1 MERFLFDQFVFNMDD
16 DTFSDTCVAL
26 AQMSENIVR
35 RSASS
40 KVTFNY
46 YPQTPKRLQFVID
59 AEIEEKSVCPYG
71 IKVHHVSEDVW
82 KMKIVNE
89 LEGHENT
96 YLATREDGD
105 GLITIR
111 LVNGQVLES
120 AASGD
125 VIEAQVVAFGMGVS
139 IFENEDTYANSIE
152 EAKDGSKYL
161 IGDGTIIP
169 SNFLVNNSAKLTK
182 EEREKRDHSFDN
194 LVDIR
199 GTITNCFKYPL
210 RMFDMD
216 LNSYYIANVATNF
229 GQLKIII
236 PRPLFPKDV
245 TGFGVGNI
253 IAGKVLISGDVCIY
267 DYEKYASNL
276 K

>member
-1 MERFLFDQFVFNMDD
+1 MERFLFNQFVFNMED

-26 AQMSENIVR
+26 AKMSENIVR
-35 RSASS
+35 GPDSS

-59 AEIEEKSVCPYG
+59 GEIEEKSVCPYD

-105 GLITIR
+105 GLIAIR

-120 AASGD
+120 VASGD
-125 VIEAQVVAFGMGVS
+125 VIEAQVVAFGMGIS

-182 EEREKRDHSFDN
+182 EEREQRDHSFDN

-216 LNSYYIANVATNF
+216 LNSYYIANVATKF

-236 PRPLFPKDV
+236 PRPLFPKDI
-245 TGFGVGNI
+245 TGFGVGNV

>member
-1 MERFLFDQFVFNMDD
+1 MERFLFNQFIFNMED

-26 AQMSENIVR
+26 AQMSENMVR
-35 RSASS
+35 RPASS
-40 KVTFNY
+40 QITFNY

-105 GLITIR
+105 GLIAIR

-120 AASGD
+120 VASGD

-139 IFENEDTYANSIE
+139 IFENEDSYANSIE

-182 EEREKRDHSFDN
+182 EEREQRDHSFDN

-236 PRPLFPKDV
+236 PRPLFPKDI